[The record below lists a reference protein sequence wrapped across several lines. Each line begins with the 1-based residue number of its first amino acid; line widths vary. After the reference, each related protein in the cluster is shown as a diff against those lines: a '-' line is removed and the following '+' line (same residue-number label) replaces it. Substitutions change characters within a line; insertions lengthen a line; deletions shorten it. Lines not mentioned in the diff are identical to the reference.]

1 MGKRKTI
8 NWPDYFG
15 EYESGNLTIEQ
26 FCKEKGIH
34 QNTFYR
40 NRKKH
45 RENVT
50 TLVKL
55 PIKKTSPMQQS
66 LLVQIND
73 FILKIP
79 EGVNR
84 ETLETTLQVLKEIG

>member
-1 MGKRKTI
+1 MGKRKSI
-8 NWPDYFG
+8 NWADFIQ
-15 EYESGNLTIEQ
+15 EYEASNISVEQ

-40 NRKKH
+40 NRKKY

-50 TLVKL
+50 ALVKL
-55 PIKKTSPMQQS
+55 PLKKTSLMQQP

-73 FILKIP
+73 FILKVP

-84 ETLETTLQVLKEIG
+84 ETLETTLLVLKEIG